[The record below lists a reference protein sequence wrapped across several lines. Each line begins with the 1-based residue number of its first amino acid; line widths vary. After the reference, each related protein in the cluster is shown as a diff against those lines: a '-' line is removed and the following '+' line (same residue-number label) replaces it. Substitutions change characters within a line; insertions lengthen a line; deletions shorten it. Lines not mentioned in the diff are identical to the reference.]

1 MTVRLLGPSVPTL
14 ERIMTYDRSKY
25 PATMDRETVQS
36 VGKLLLATLSAILL
50 LSLLSVLPG
59 VGRVIPGTPVTF
71 VAVVGAVVTV
81 AIVGLLLWLA
91 PALASLV
98 RSTADGPPSVVDD
111 VASIVQLFVVLVAVL
126 VAHRGLEPAIAPLL
140 GRLAWTY
147 DVLFLVLALG
157 PLAILAARIYVSLD
171 PIAELLAERVVA
183 DADAR
188 DTETGRVAGEP
199 SRKTDADDETTH
211 TGSE

>member
-1 MTVRLLGPSVPTL
+1 
-14 ERIMTYDRSKY
+14 MTYDRSNY
-25 PATMDRETVQS
+25 SATVDRDTVRS

-50 LSLLSVLPG
+50 LSLLSLLPG

-71 VAVVGAVVTV
+71 VALVGAVVTV
-81 AIVGLLLWLA
+81 AIVALLLWLA
-91 PALASLV
+91 PALGSLV
-98 RSTADGPPSVVDD
+98 RSTLDGPSSVVDD

-157 PLAILAARIYVSLD
+157 PLGILAARIYVSLD
-171 PIAELLAERVVA
+171 PIADLLADRVVGDETDGA
-183 DADAR
+183 SAR
-188 DTETGRVAGEP
+188 EP

>member
-1 MTVRLLGPSVPTL
+1 
-14 ERIMTYDRSKY
+14 MTYDRSY

-91 PALASLV
+91 PALASVV
-98 RSTADGPPSVVDD
+98 RSTVDGPTSVVDD

-140 GRLAWTY
+140 GGLSWTF

-171 PIAELLAERVVA
+171 PIADLLADRIVA
-183 DADAR
+183 DADAS
-188 DTETGRVAGEP
+188 DTETGRAAGEP